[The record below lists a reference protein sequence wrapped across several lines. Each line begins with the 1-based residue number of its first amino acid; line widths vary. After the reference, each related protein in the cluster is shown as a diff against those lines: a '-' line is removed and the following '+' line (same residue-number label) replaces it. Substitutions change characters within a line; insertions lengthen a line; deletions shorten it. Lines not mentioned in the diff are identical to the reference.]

1 VSYAGPPNNPYGL
14 PPTPPAPP
22 TPPNPYANPYAP
34 PPSPYTPPPG
44 APGAAP
50 LNPYAPPSLGAETYG
65 SAHTHEFEVLADRG
79 ARLGAHIID
88 NVLLF
93 GAAMIGLPGVIISED
108 VGVVMALFGVAA
120 LLVYQWYLLSTTGQ
134 TLAKKWLKIR
144 IVKLDGSPV
153 DFVSA
158 VLLRNW
164 VINVVALGGSML
176 VLGSFLPLID
186 VLLIFGDER
195 RCLHDHIAGTKVI
208 AA

>member
-1 VSYAGPPNNPYGL
+1 VSYAGPPDNPYGL

-22 TPPNPYANPYAP
+22 NPYANPYAR
-34 PPSPYTPPPG
+34 PPSPYTPPPS
-44 APGAAP
+44 APGATP
-50 LNPYAPPSLGAETYG
+50 LNPYAPPSLGAQTYG
-65 SAHTHEFEVLADRG
+65 TEPTHEFELLADRG

-88 NVLLF
+88 SVLYF
-93 GAAMIGLPGVIISED
+93 GAAMIGIPVAIINPHL
-108 VGVVMALFGVAA
+108 GVVMALLGVAA

-164 VINVVALGGSML
+164 AINVLSLVGSLL

-186 VLLIFGDER
+186 ALLIFGDDR
-195 RCLHDHIAGTKVI
+195 RCLHDHIAGTKVV
-208 AA
+208 AVA